1 MNALFDIDK
10 AARDAGVTDAQLTA
24 LEESIRRQY
33 GSDEMM
39 RELRLLRTLRAIQ
52 DGAASVEEALAEFH
66 ADAPSAKEA
75 S

>member
-1 MNALFDIDK
+1 MDALFDVSK
-10 AARDAGVTDAQLTA
+10 AAEQAGVSPAQLA
-24 LEESIRRQY
+24 VLEESIRRQY

-52 DGAASVEEALAEFH
+52 DGAVSADDAIAEF
-66 ADAPSAKEA
+66 ATDAPPTREA